1 MALPPTV
8 YRTPSM
14 NPPAPAAVTD
24 PSPAL
29 STQNDTTTPRFAKL
43 KREAEKQ
50 QENDS
55 IDEDYYPWGRP
66 GGGAPIRSESGNLLT
81 DYRTRGRVAE
91 VTGKAK
97 RRRQEDGKFYAHDP
111 YMYTCCLQQLPDGVC
126 IVPSPRSVPHTQR
139 KPTSSQ

>member
-1 MALPPTV
+1 VALPPTV
-8 YRTPSM
+8 YHTPSM
-14 NPPAPAAVTD
+14 NHTAPAAVTE

-55 IDEDYYPWGRP
+55 IAEDYYPWGRP

-97 RRRQEDGKFYAHDP
+97 RRRQEDGKFNAHDP
-111 YMYTCCLQQLPDGVC
+111 LTHIHVL
-126 IVPSPRSVPHTQR
+126 SATAS
-139 KPTSSQ
+139 